1 MTGLIEQ
8 LKVVLPD
15 ANEVQLQMTIMIV
28 REALREELK
37 SDRKR
42 DLARTR
48 KRHQRDRERDISV
61 TKTGHVTLV
70 SPLDPP
76 SGSLSLSQPPDPE
89 RARSISESKLASR
102 YSADFLHFWAL
113 YPKKVGKEGAWKR
126 WKAMKPDLATVSAA
140 LSWQVKSRQ
149 WEDGF
154 IWDPAKYLRDK
165 HWLDERDIS
174 VTANGHARPSPPM
187 YDPEAE
193 DPR

>member
-1 MTGLIEQ
+1 MTALLEQ
-8 LKVVLPD
+8 LKVVLPE
-15 ANEVQLQMTIMIV
+15 ANEVQLRMTVMLV

-37 SDRKR
+37 ADRKR

-76 SGSLSLSQPPDPE
+76 SGSLFPSQPPDPD
-89 RARSISESKLASR
+89 ARSISESSSTR
-102 YSADFLHFWAL
+102 YSADFLQFWAL
-113 YPKKVGKEGAWKR
+113 YPRKVGKEGAWKR
-126 WKAMKPDLATVSAA
+126 WKTMKPDLAAIRAA
-140 LSWQVKSRQ
+140 LSWQVKSRR

-174 VTANGHARPSPPM
+174 VTANGHAKPSPPM
-187 YDPEAE
+187 YDPDAE